1 MMVPSVTVKLT
12 LTSFLNSGSLY
23 LSTREMMDQKS
34 IYEFSLN
41 VLNLILWMHNLQGY
55 SEIIHNAIVELLW
68 FP

>member
-55 SEIIHNAIVELLW
+55 SEIIHNAIVELL
-68 FP
+68 